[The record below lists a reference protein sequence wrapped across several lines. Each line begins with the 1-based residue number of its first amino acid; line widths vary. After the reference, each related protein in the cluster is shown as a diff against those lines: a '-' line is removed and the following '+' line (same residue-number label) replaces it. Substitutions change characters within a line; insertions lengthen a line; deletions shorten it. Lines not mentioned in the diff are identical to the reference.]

1 MASFLANVIFDDL
14 FQNEVKKLMT
24 GFVLS
29 KTKKVHANL
38 HLVRSALAR
47 GDGSSSLGTYD
58 ARTEH

>member
-1 MASFLANVIFDDL
+1 
-14 FQNEVKKLMT
+14 MT

-38 HLVRSALAR
+38 PVVRSALAR